1 MTKRLQLLLANS
13 LFTKIDTKLSSGL
26 FDKSMSSLDVWTL
39 EDYRLSL
46 EELNSEAPVS
56 FTLRLTISG
65 TRNQHL
71 AKYTKISLT
80 ERTCSLL

>member
-1 MTKRLQLLLANS
+1 MIKRLQLLLAHG
-13 LFTKIDTKLSSGL
+13 LFTKIDTKLFLGL

-46 EELNSEAPVS
+46 EENSEAPVS

-65 TRNQHL
+65 SRNQHL
-71 AKYTKISLT
+71 AKYTDFT
-80 ERTCSLL
+80 D

>member
-1 MTKRLQLLLANS
+1 MIKRLKLLLAHG
-13 LFTKIDTKLSSGL
+13 LFTKIDTKLFLGL

-65 TRNQHL
+65 TRNQHF
-71 AKYTKISLT
+71 ARYTKISLT
-80 ERTCSLL
+80 ERRCSLL

>member
-1 MTKRLQLLLANS
+1 MTKRLQLLLAHS
-13 LFTKIDTKLSSGL
+13 LFTKIDAKLSLGL

-56 FTLRLTISG
+56 FTLRLIISG

-71 AKYTKISLT
+71 AKYTDFT
-80 ERTCSLL
+80 D

>member
-1 MTKRLQLLLANS
+1 MTKRLQLLLAHS
-13 LFTKIDTKLSSGL
+13 LFTEIDTKLSLGL

-46 EELNSEAPVS
+46 EENSEAPVS

-80 ERTCSLL
+80 ERKCSLL

>member
-1 MTKRLQLLLANS
+1 MTKRLQLLLAHS
-13 LFTKIDTKLSSGL
+13 LFTKIDTKLSLGL
-26 FDKSMSSLDVWTL
+26 FDISMSSLDVWTL

-46 EELNSEAPVS
+46 EENSEAPVS

-71 AKYTKISLT
+71 AKYTDFT
-80 ERTCSLL
+80 D